1 MQSAWSRLIYLRQLF
16 YPMFP
21 VHLWYMKPRSQK
33 TVQDFLDRRY
43 KRQYISARLN
53 IRVLLEKQDR
63 KLFRKISQLDI
74 HQPIIVYVIKI
85 VPVRKE
91 EAWKNQGFNGIRT
104 RDLRYTGAMRYQL
117 SWLHSWLHGS
127 VGRASHRYRGGH
139 GFESRWSPDFLGFF
153 FSIA

>member
-1 MQSAWSRLIYLRQLF
+1 
-16 YPMFP
+16 MFP

-53 IRVLLEKQDR
+53 IRVLLEEQDR

-91 EAWKNQGFNGIRT
+91 EA
-104 RDLRYTGAMRYQL
+104 
-117 SWLHSWLHGS
+117 
-127 VGRASHRYRGGH
+127 
-139 GFESRWSPDFLGFF
+139 
-153 FSIA
+153 